1 MRPRHILADTFSTL
15 AHHRSV
21 VHRRGQAPYG
31 SVVASFPDCL
41 LPPPSPTH
49 PWTDIFRDH
58 LDPQLS
64 WRIYTDGSWKSDP
77 HPTPDD
83 YYLEPGSHQG
93 GGCIVVTQDTADWV
107 HAPIYILPFTVPRL
121 AAELGGVPM
130 TIELLGISAGLELLD
145 ALNLTGTVYSDCQ
158 GLVRKLCHPHV
169 LRRTPAG
176 PGFPLIRACVRRL
189 THPLRKLQWVR
200 SHPERSGTPR
210 SGWDQS
216 QWGIYLADLFAR
228 DPASPSPPGLPLQI
242 ADPMPY
248 QCISEGAIGPEDWHW
263 VTAGH
268 APLLGALRGT
278 VHSLSLSAYLSSR
291 DSSRALRGAPAKWVG
306 TSARFAG
313 RIWDLSKRGIAQRGR
328 KVRHIWDL
336 RWHGENRAVANPSQD
351 DVLHQCVLCGH
362 PQCGLAHIVCA
373 CPHLS
378 HTRDGA
384 RSDLHTFVTR
394 QPPTPAARVMQRY
407 TQLLFE
413 HPNLD
418 QRGQLWLGHWTPTLR
433 QALHPLLQPLTL
445 REGQSALARIGRR
458 VTEVFRDI
466 WDSYVEAV
474 ENAQPPAAEPD
485 LYLDLHTPISP
496 PSTPHRSVITH
507 LSPTA
512 ARLWDARLAAD
523 NG

>member
-1 MRPRHILADTFSTL
+1 M
-15 AHHRSV
+15 
-21 VHRRGQAPYG
+21 
-31 SVVASFPDCL
+31 
-41 LPPPSPTH
+41 
-49 PWTDIFRDH
+49 
-58 LDPQLS
+58 
-64 WRIYTDGSWKSDP
+64 
-77 HPTPDD
+77 
-83 YYLEPGSHQG
+83 
-93 GGCIVVTQDTADWV
+93 
-107 HAPIYILPFTVPRL
+107 
-121 AAELGGVPM
+121 
-130 TIELLGISAGLELLD
+130 
-145 ALNLTGTVYSDCQ
+145 
-158 GLVRKLCHPHV
+158 
-169 LRRTPAG
+169 
-176 PGFPLIRACVRRL
+176 
-189 THPLRKLQWVR
+189 RKLQWTR
-200 SHPERSGTPR
+200 SHPERSKTPR

-228 DPASPSPPGLPLQI
+228 NPASPPLPGLHLQI
-242 ADPMPY
+242 ADPIPY

-263 VTAGH
+263 VTADH

-278 VHSLSLSAYLSSR
+278 VHSLSLSTYLSTR
-291 DSSRALRGAPAKWVG
+291 DSSRALRGAPAKWAG

-313 RIWDLSKRGIAQRGR
+313 RIWDLNHRGISQRGR

-336 RWHGENRAVANPSQD
+336 RWHGENRAVANPTQD
-351 DVLHQCVLCGH
+351 DALHQCELCGH

-474 ENAQPPAAEPD
+474 ENAQPPPSEPD
-485 LYLDLHTPISP
+485 LHLDPHP
-496 PSTPHRSVITH
+496 PSPLPSAPLCPVTH
-507 LSPTA
+507 PLSPTA
-512 ARLWDARLAAD
+512 TRLWDARLAAD

>member
-1 MRPRHILADTFSTL
+1 
-15 AHHRSV
+15 
-21 VHRRGQAPYG
+21 
-31 SVVASFPDCL
+31 
-41 LPPPSPTH
+41 
-49 PWTDIFRDH
+49 
-58 LDPQLS
+58 
-64 WRIYTDGSWKSDP
+64 
-77 HPTPDD
+77 
-83 YYLEPGSHQG
+83 
-93 GGCIVVTQDTADWV
+93 
-107 HAPIYILPFTVPRL
+107 
-121 AAELGGVPM
+121 M
-130 TIELLGISAGLELLD
+130 TMELLGISAGLELLD

-189 THPLRKLQWVR
+189 THPLRTLQWVR

-228 DPASPSPPGLPLQI
+228 NPASPPPPGLSLQI
-242 ADPMPY
+242 AAPMPY
-248 QCISEGAIGPEDWHW
+248 QCISEGAIEPDDWHW
-263 VTAGH
+263 ATAGH

-278 VHSLSLSAYLSSR
+278 VHSLSLSAYLSTR

-306 TSARFAG
+306 TSAQFAG

-413 HPNLD
+413 HPDLD
-418 QRGQLWLGHWTPTLR
+418 QRGQLWLGHWIPTLR